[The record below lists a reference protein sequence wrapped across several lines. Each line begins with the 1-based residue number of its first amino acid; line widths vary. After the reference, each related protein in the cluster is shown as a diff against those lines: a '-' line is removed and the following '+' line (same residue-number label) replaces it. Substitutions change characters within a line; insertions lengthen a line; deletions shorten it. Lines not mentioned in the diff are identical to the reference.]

1 MIHDSS
7 LPCWIE
13 GQPKPA
19 TKNERHQAM
28 FYLVEAAFEQ
38 AIGITLERGRFVS
51 PTQNSKTAPQELPQI
66 GQINQGR
73 GAKK

>member
-1 MIHDSS
+1 
-7 LPCWIE
+7 
-13 GQPKPA
+13 
-19 TKNERHQAM
+19 M